1 MSGRLEW
8 TRLKASAVPGMAW
21 LTMIAFIF
29 GSSAME
35 TTLEMKVSCCDMKSS
50 G

>member
-1 MSGRLEW
+1 MSGRLAL

-21 LTMIAFIF
+21 LMTMAFMS
-29 GSSAME
+29 GSSARE
-35 TTLEMKVSCCDMKSS
+35 TTEEMKVSCWDMKSS